1 MEVRPTEVGM
11 AWLNG
16 EVDRH
21 HRLGH
26 QAVGEPLVKAGPG
39 RARDSC

>member
-1 MEVRPTEVGM
+1 MRPTEGGM
-11 AWLNG
+11 AWLSG
-16 EVDRH
+16 EVDRQ